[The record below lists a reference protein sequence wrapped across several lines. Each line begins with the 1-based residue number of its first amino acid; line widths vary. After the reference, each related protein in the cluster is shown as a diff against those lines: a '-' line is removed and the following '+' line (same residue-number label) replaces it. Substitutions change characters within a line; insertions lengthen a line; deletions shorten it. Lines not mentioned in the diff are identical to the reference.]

1 MSDVKNLLNQTAVNA
16 TLAGAGRTV
25 AATPLDA
32 AIVLVYL
39 VGIVAVGLRSARPK
53 QAPAGAPAVGA
64 DVQDAPAA
72 GAPQPD
78 HRTPDGGAAESA
90 AAASEF
96 FLAGRSL
103 KWPVIGVALFA
114 TNISTIHVVGL
125 AGSGFSVGLVMGNF
139 EWFSAMFALPLLGVL
154 FAPFYFSNKI
164 ATLPEYVERRYSA
177 ECRSFLAFM
186 SIIAALFIHIGVSLY
201 AGAVLCKNLLG
212 VPVLVSIFVVSL
224 LTAVYTL
231 AGGLRAVVVT
241 EVIQTAI
248 LLFGSMIIFV
258 AGIRELHV
266 QGINTWDDLVVAASS
281 DGVQRMSMIHSAEAD
296 PDFPFYSFVLGYP
309 VLGVWYWCAERH
321 SVYMYVKCSFP
332 NPCILPYITGSMSV
346 LVSSVT
352 RPTRVW

>member
-1 MSDVKNLLNQTAVNA
+1 MSDVKNLLNHTTALNA

-39 VGIVAVGLRSARPK
+39 VGIVTVGLCSARPK
-53 QAPAGAPAVGA
+53 HAPAPATGAGA
-64 DVQDAPAA
+64 RDAPAD
-72 GAPQPD
+72 GAPQPG
-78 HRTPDGGAAESA
+78 HREPDDGAAEAA

-212 VPVLVSIFVVSL
+212 VPVLASIFVVSF
-224 LTAVYTL
+224 LTAIYTL

-248 LLFGSMIIFV
+248 LLFGSMIIFI

-281 DGVQRMSMIHSAEAD
+281 DGVQRMSMIHSAETD
-296 PDFPFYSFVLGYP
+296 PDFPFYTFILGYP
-309 VLGVWYWCAERH
+309 VLGVWYWCAQRH
-321 SVYMYVKCSFP
+321 SIVHECS
-332 NPCILPYITGSMSV
+332 
-346 LVSSVT
+346 
-352 RPTRVW
+352 PTRMRSLNLLTRLCLSGARTRRLCNEC